1 MTKSES
7 RIQAEILLAINQ
19 RGHRLYRSNAGTIK
33 DERTGS
39 WIKLFP
45 KGFPDTVGFHRDTGK
60 FIVIEVKNKAGRLS
74 KDQIA
79 FKDFIINQPVIYGV
93 ARSANEA
100 VDIIEGGAVYHD

>member
-45 KGFPDTVGFHRDTGK
+45 KGFPDTVGFHRDTGQ

-74 KDQIA
+74 KEQIA

-93 ARSANEA
+93 ARSADDA
-100 VDIIEGGAVYHD
+100 VEIIENGAIYYD

>member
-7 RIQAEILLAINQ
+7 RIQAEILLAVNQ

-45 KGFPDTVGFHRDTGK
+45 KGFPDTVGFHRDTGQ

-74 KDQIA
+74 KEQIA

-93 ARSANEA
+93 ARSADDA
-100 VDIIEGGAVYHD
+100 VEIIENGAIYYD